1 MRKEFYLAVSE
12 RLMHSYRLSDGSI
25 QQIYKE
31 EDVPEEAEH
40 IIQHADLWNNNV
52 EYIEQETN
60 WPRPAVFVEFRPIL
74 WERMTTRGANGYQA
88 RAEVRLHI
96 VTDWKGGASSEYS
109 NEMRLQ
115 SIEDL
120 DLSEQIHTV
129 MLGLHGDH
137 FGDVEI
143 QATLTNHNHEQLIE
157 NVEVYNVTFVR
168 SIEKKT
174 QRIRVPMDAKLVL
187 PGGQETEVVGPEIP

>member
-12 RLMHSYRLSDGSI
+12 RLLSIEGSPI
-25 QQIYKE
+25 QY
-31 EDVPEEAEH
+31 V
-40 IIQHADLWNNNV
+40 DLWNNNV
-52 EYIEQETN
+52 EYIEQETG

-74 WERMTTRGANGYQA
+74 WERMTTRGANSYQA

-109 NEMRLQ
+109 SEMRLQ
-115 SIEDL
+115 AIEDL
-120 DLSEQIHTV
+120 DLSEQIHAV

-143 QATLTNHNHEQLIE
+143 QATLTNHNHEELVE
-157 NVEVYNVTFVR
+157 NVEIYNVTFVR
-168 SIEKKT
+168 SIVKQT
-174 QRIRVPMDAKLVL
+174 MRIRVPMNASVKSSEN
-187 PGGQETEVVGPEIP
+187 QETRVTGPEL